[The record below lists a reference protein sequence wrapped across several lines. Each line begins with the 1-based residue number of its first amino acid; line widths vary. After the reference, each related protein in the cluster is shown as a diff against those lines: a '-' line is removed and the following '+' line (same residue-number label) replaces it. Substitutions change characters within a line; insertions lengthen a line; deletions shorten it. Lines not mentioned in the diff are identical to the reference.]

1 MILGALSAQ
10 ANVVKSALKL
20 HLSATVIS
28 AVSLIIVGVLVMLAL
43 GFAGTALFLALAEDM
58 SPVAAAL
65 SVAAGALILAL
76 VVWLT
81 GSLIGRTRRRAA
93 QVALKGA
100 VAPFTAM
107 GLAAAP
113 PPPSPATGRK
123 ATPPPAPP
131 TTHAMMLDHGM
142 AVGAR
147 AHAAVAAHPVRLL
160 AAGLGLGVAVG
171 LSPGLRRGLRRLLPW

>member
-10 ANVVKSALKL
+10 ANVVKSAVKL
-20 HLSATVIS
+20 HLSATMIS
-28 AVSLIIVGVLVMLAL
+28 AVSLIIGGVLLMFAL
-43 GFAGTALFLALAEDM
+43 GFLGTAIFLALAEDM
-58 SPVAAAL
+58 SPMAAAL
-65 SVAAGALILAL
+65 WVAAGALILAL
-76 VVWLT
+76 LVWLI
-81 GSLIGRTRRRAA
+81 GSLMGRTRRRAA
-93 QVALKGA
+93 QVALNGA
-100 VAPFTAM
+100 VAPFTAL

-113 PPPSPATGRK
+113 PPRATATGDV
-123 ATPPPAPP
+123 PPPPP
-131 TTHAMMLDHGM
+131 PPMSHAMMLDHGM